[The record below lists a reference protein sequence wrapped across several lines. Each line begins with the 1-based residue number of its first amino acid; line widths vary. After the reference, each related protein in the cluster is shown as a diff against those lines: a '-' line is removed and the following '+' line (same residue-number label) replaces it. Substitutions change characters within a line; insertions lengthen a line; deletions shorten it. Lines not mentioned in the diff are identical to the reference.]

1 VRRSLED
8 LTAMSTPTVSIVMPT
23 FNRLEFLRPAIQS
36 VFAQTLAD
44 WELIIADDGS
54 TAETR
59 AYLESLDHPRVK
71 VIWLPHSGRPSAV
84 SNIAIREARGDYIAF
99 LDSDDLWLPGKLAMQ
114 VASLRNHPERGWSY
128 TRFAVVD
135 SSGSPIVSKRVTHW
149 PAPSGWILEKILTEV
164 TVIAQPSVVISRPLL
179 NRVGGFDE
187 ELIMCYDDELW
198 LRLAAQSEIDGIDEP
213 LTLVRRHGQHS
224 GSDIIAWRDRR
235 RVFERAL
242 NTADYAHLHSTLCLL
257 RAQMSAGLA
266 KSQIASGNRASAV
279 GTLFKSLPHS
289 WRYPKCWSGP
299 LIAMASSY
307 APVAVKSAVRRFRLK
322 QASGMHGS

>member
-1 VRRSLED
+1 VRSLEY
-8 LTAMSTPTVSIVMPT
+8 LTPMSTPTVSVIMPT

-54 TAETR
+54 AAETR
-59 AYLESLDHPRVK
+59 AYLESLDDPRVK
-71 VIWLPHSGRPSAV
+71 VIWLGHSGRPSAV
-84 SNIAIREARGDYIAF
+84 SNIALREARGDYIAF

-114 VASLRNHPERGWSY
+114 VESLRNHSERGWSY

-135 SSGSPIVSKRVTHW
+135 SSGNPLVSKRVTDW
-149 PAPSGWILEKILTEV
+149 PAPSGWILEKLLSEV
-164 TVIAQPSVVISRPLL
+164 TVIAQPSVIISRPLL
-179 NRVGGFDE
+179 DRLGAFDE

-198 LRLAAQSEIDGIDEP
+198 LRLAAHSEIDAIDAP

-235 RVFERAL
+235 RVFEKAL
-242 NTADYAHLHSTLCLL
+242 RTADFAHLHSPLRLL

-266 KSQIASGNRASAV
+266 KSQIASGDRAGAV
-279 GTLFKSLPHS
+279 GTLFRSFPHS
-289 WRYPKCWSGP
+289 WRYPKCWLGP
-299 LIAMASSY
+299 LVRMAGSY
-307 APVAVKSAVRRFRLK
+307 APRAVRRAVRRFQLEHR
-322 QASGMHGS
+322 SGTQGT